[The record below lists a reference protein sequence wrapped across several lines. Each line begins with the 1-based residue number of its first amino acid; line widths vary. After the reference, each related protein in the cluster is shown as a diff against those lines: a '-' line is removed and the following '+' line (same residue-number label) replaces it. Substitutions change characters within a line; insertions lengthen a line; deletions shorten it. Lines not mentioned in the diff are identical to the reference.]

1 MTPPLSLLL
10 ALTWLSGASAFTPGT
25 EHDYEV
31 TGSVNVPGH
40 GVFSFKMAVG
50 LSVLPVEGD
59 MTPLA
64 RSADPLSHPEATR
77 TLRLDVE
84 RSRLYDAT
92 GASAPMPEM
101 EAYPFFFH
109 VGEGGAVVGV
119 AHHPDEDERA
129 LGSKRTL
136 AACHQLLLGPAP
148 SATSAWPLPAAH
160 TKMPPL
166 PPRSPLPQETILRC

>member
-64 RSADPLSHPEATR
+64 RSADPLSHPAATR
-77 TLRLDVE
+77 CGRRT
-84 RSRLYDAT
+84 SCA
-92 GASAPMPEM
+92 
-101 EAYPFFFH
+101 
-109 VGEGGAVVGV
+109 GGSSS
-119 AHHPDEDERA
+119 
-129 LGSKRTL
+129 GSS
-136 AACHQLLLGPAP
+136 GPLVWF
-148 SATSAWPLPAAH
+148 SST
-160 TKMPPL
+160 
-166 PPRSPLPQETILRC
+166 